1 MPGLVIKN
9 RHNHRRFLLFSAT
22 ALVILA
28 NMGQLTHN
36 MVARNIRIMKA
47 TVQTDALSQFMT
59 KSFSNSLGQGL
70 GLREQYSWGLY
81 NYCGGSSDFEN
92 VACEDRSFGHRIN
105 LPEAIKADLP
115 EGKTSAADG
124 QYSNQDNINRYT
136 RAAFYLL
143 FVGTIIAGVAFIV
156 SVLIHMAALSIAS
169 ILSFLAF
176 AVLVAGAGIETYF
189 IANMKD
195 NSAEFVQV
203 DYGNALWMFWAAA
216 GACLVSIPLLVG
228 GAAAS
233 RVRYAEVY

>member
-1 MPGLVIKN
+1 MRIALAVVAQ
-9 RHNHRRFLLFSAT
+9 FLLFSAT

-36 MVARNIRIMKA
+36 MVARNIRVMKA
-47 TVQTDALSQFMT
+47 TVQANQLPQLMT
-59 KSFSNSLGQGL
+59 KSFTSPLGQGQ

-81 NYCGGSSDFEN
+81 NYCGGSSDFEQ
-92 VACEDRSFGHRIN
+92 VACEDKSFGHRIN
-105 LPEAIKADLP
+105 VPQAIQADMP
-115 EGKTSAADG
+115 SGKSSAATG
-124 QYSNQDNINRYT
+124 QYPDQDNINSYT

-143 FVGTIIAGVAFIV
+143 FVGTIIAGVAFLV
-156 SVLIHMAALSIAS
+156 SVLTHMAALSISS
-169 ILSFLAF
+169 ILAFLAF

-189 IANMKD
+189 IAKMKD
-195 NSAEFVQV
+195 NSAQLVQV

-216 GACLVSIPLLVG
+216 GACMFAVPILVS